1 MWSSC
6 GGHHLYFC
14 GVEDSP
20 HSISAVGQQQQQSF
34 DCKDS
39 VLNNSSL
46 LTARTACYRH
56 LLFHFSAFGGQQLV
70 AVFF

>member
-1 MWSSC
+1 MWFSC
-6 GGHHLYFC
+6 GGQHIYFF

-39 VLNNSSL
+39 MLHSSSL
-46 LTARTACYRH
+46 
-56 LLFHFSAFGGQQLV
+56 
-70 AVFF
+70 

>member
-1 MWSSC
+1 VEDNISI
-6 GGHHLYFC
+6 FC

-39 VLNNSSL
+39 MLHSSSI
-46 LTARTACYRH
+46 LTTRTACS
-56 LLFHFSAFGGQQLV
+56 FPFFSFGGQQL
-70 AVFF
+70 AAIFF